1 MLRTIV
7 SQPNAARQAW
17 RISLRILGLRC
28 LGLGFRVSSFGFRVS
43 GLGFRVEGLGF
54 RVGYRFTDY
63 RAIEVVFTEL
73 RR

>member
-28 LGLGFRVSSFGFRVS
+28 LGLGFRVS